1 MGEEKPTKADKDS
14 RYLNEEE
21 HNTKD
26 DHEVHEVKRLV
37 ERCRS
42 NQVMRIS
49 LIIQRGPTLDYE
61 AREKYVREEVPARVQ
76 QSPHVDIPWRINTLI
91 WIKNGLSIATDE
103 PHWDGGENHA
113 SNRMRKWMDIA
124 AIHCLLDRV
133 HLGIDSRNSGC
144 NQMDYQKEGEPIGQW
159 QNR

>member
-1 MGEEKPTKADKDS
+1 MEDYATQQEHKEANQSVHFIYHRISFSVGEEKPTKADKDS
-14 RYLNEEE
+14 RYLYKEE
-21 HNTKD
+21 HNAED

-91 WIKNGLSIATDE
+91 
-103 PHWDGGENHA
+103 
-113 SNRMRKWMDIA
+113 
-124 AIHCLLDRV
+124 
-133 HLGIDSRNSGC
+133 
-144 NQMDYQKEGEPIGQW
+144 
-159 QNR
+159 